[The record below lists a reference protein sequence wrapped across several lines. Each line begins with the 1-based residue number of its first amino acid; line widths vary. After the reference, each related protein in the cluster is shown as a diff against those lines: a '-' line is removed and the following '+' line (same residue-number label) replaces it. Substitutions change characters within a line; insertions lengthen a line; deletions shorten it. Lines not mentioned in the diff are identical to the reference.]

1 MGELKIKER
10 DVIVPGEI
18 IAEGMEFIPS
28 YGTYR
33 KDDKI
38 IAMKLGL
45 ANISGKVIK
54 LIPLSGRYAPKRGDV
69 IIGNVTEI
77 LLQGWIIE
85 TNCAYHAMLPMKD
98 ATHEFIERGAD
109 LTQFYKVGDFVMTK
123 IINVT
128 SQKLI
133 DVSMKGPGLKKL
145 IGGQVLAMNHN
156 KVPRVIG
163 KSGSMIGLIKR
174 ATGCQVYVG
183 QNGVIWIK
191 GTPEKEVIAVEAIRL
206 IENNSHVNGLTDT
219 VKKMLTER
227 VGPIPDA
234 PPQSERP
241 NDSGQRPNNNF
252 RSRRDEPKPF
262 KQSGNF

>member
-1 MGELKIKER
+1 MGELKIQER
-10 DVIVPGEI
+10 EVIVPGEI
-18 IAEGMEFIPS
+18 VAEGMEFVPS

-38 IAMKLGL
+38 IAMKIGL
-45 ANISGKVIK
+45 ANVTGKVIK
-54 LIPLSGRYAPKRGDV
+54 LIPLSGRYTPKRGDV
-69 IIGNVTEI
+69 IIGNVSEI

-98 ATHEFIERGAD
+98 ATHEF
-109 LTQFYKVGDFVMTK
+109 K

-174 ATGCQVYVG
+174 ATGCQIYVG
-183 QNGVIWIK
+183 QSGVIWLK
-191 GTPEKEVIAVEAIRL
+191 GAPEKEVVAVEAIRL
-206 IENNSHVNGLTDT
+206 IENNSHIKGLTDT
-219 VKKMLTER
+219 VKNMLTER
-227 VGPIPDA
+227 VGTIPDA

-241 NDSGQRPNNNF
+241 NNSEQRPNNNF
-252 RSRRDEPKPF
+252 RGRRDEPKPF
-262 KQSGNF
+262 KQSGNY